1 MLSPSRFKIHEPLVT
16 GVSPRR
22 TDQRGARK
30 LRNTRGVR
38 LTPATLREL
47 AADIAAGRPVELP

>member
-1 MLSPSRFKIHEPLVT
+1 LGSSLAPL
-16 GVSPRR
+16 
-22 TDQRGARK
+22 
-30 LRNTRGVR
+30 GVR